1 MNMPPEYWQMKG
13 LATQMPPEKQAEVEQ
28 ARIDILA
35 IVDRSDVAFMGL
47 CLAVAEFQA
56 KQK

>member
-1 MNMPPEYWQMKG
+1 MPPEYWQMKG